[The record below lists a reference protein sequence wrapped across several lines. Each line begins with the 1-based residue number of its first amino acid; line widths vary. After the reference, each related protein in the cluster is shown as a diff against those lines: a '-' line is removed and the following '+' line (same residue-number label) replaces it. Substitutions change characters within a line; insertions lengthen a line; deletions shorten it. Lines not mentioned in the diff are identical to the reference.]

1 MPQRLIYLALHTDY
15 SEDLPRGTDYDEAKC
30 GEIAVERLLKG
41 DRGHYGPLEHPQ
53 LTLGIKTDHDTIMQL
68 RTHRVGITFDVQSL
82 RYTGEQ
88 FVKVANGDL
97 RVDEVFWTRPPGK
110 YYNRQ
115 GNGYDWTQEMVD
127 EQRAQYLSACID
139 YKRWRELGVNEEH
152 ARQCIPHGHF
162 QCAQISANLRTWL
175 HLLDMR
181 WKADAQ
187 FEVRQLMTGVDLEI
201 QKWVPVIHNWY
212 MNNRA
217 KKAKLAP

>member
-1 MPQRLIYLALHTDY
+1 
-15 SEDLPRGTDYDEAKC
+15 
-30 GEIAVERLLKG
+30 
-41 DRGHYGPLEHPQ
+41 
-53 LTLGIKTDHDTIMQL
+53 MQL

-88 FVKVANGDL
+88 FVKVANDL

-152 ARQCIPHGHF
+152 AVNASRTGIFSAPRF
-162 QCAQISANLRTWL
+162 RQISAP
-175 HLLDMR
+175 
-181 WKADAQ
+181 
-187 FEVRQLMTGVDLEI
+187 GCI
-201 QKWVPVIHNWY
+201 C
-212 MNNRA
+212 
-217 KKAKLAP
+217 